1 MKMKSDAEFRVT
13 LATASTLLLAA
24 PIWCL
29 VLFEVSA
36 HQPDSWAYGP
46 VVLSAMTLAI
56 HRLVRSIGNAWPLS
70 GLIAGILSLGIL
82 LLSAG

>member
-29 VLFEVSA
+29 VVFEVSLR
-36 HQPDSWAYGP
+36 QPDHFVYGP
-46 VVLSAMTLAI
+46 IVLSGMTLAI
-56 HRLVRSIGNAWPLS
+56 HRLTRSVGNAWPLS